1 MAVLLDTATLPRQDR
16 AEAFYA
22 AMMSAS
28 VPSRVEHE
36 DRRGDVHARMDFWQL
51 GAPDLFRNEGSGIR
65 LVRTPKHVRIG
76 APERLALA
84 VQVIGTGRFGQGEAT
99 QRVHTGDLM
108 LVDLTAPYEFAW
120 TGHGASQAFQI
131 DYEDL
136 GLSVE
141 TVRAAAQRLPSSPL
155 YELVLRHLSALP
167 ALGDSLQGTR
177 SGVLL
182 GDATTQ
188 LVRAL
193 LTSAA
198 DNEGPQHPSMADVLF
213 TRITW
218 YARQH
223 LHDPDLTPA
232 RVAAEHNI
240 SLRYLYLLFAKH
252 QLSFEQWLISERLEG
267 ARRQL
272 ASPASR
278 HQSIAAIA
286 AHWGFLDPGHFTR
299 RFRAAHNMTPRDWR
313 GLNHQRGLFSRRT

>member
-1 MAVLLDTATLPRQDR
+1 MAVLLDTAALPHQDR

-28 VPSRVEHE
+28 VPARVEHE
-36 DRRGDVHARMDFWQL
+36 APHGEVHARMDFWQL
-51 GAPDLFRNEGSGIR
+51 GTPDLFRNEGSGIR

-84 VQVIGTGRFGQGEAT
+84 VQVIGSGRFSQANAQ
-99 QRVHTGDLM
+99 QRVSTGELM

-120 TGHGASQAFQI
+120 RSAGASQAFQI
-131 DYEDL
+131 DYDDL

-155 YELVLRHLSALP
+155 YDLVLHHLTVLP
-167 ALGDSLQGTR
+167 TVADALQGT
-177 SGVLL
+177 SAAAML
-182 GDATTQ
+182 GEATTR

-198 DNEGPQHPSMADVLF
+198 EDVRYDVPAMTDVLF

-223 LHDPDLTPA
+223 LADPELSPA
-232 RVAAEHNI
+232 RIAAEHSI
-240 SLRYLYLLFAKH
+240 SLRYLYKLFARH
-252 QLSFEQWLISERLEG
+252 HLSFEQWLIAERLAG

-272 ASPASR
+272 TSPSSAQR
-278 HQSIAAIA
+278 PIASIAAQ
-286 AHWGFLDPGHFTR
+286 WGFLDAGHFAR
-299 RFRAAHNMTPRDWR
+299 RFRMAYGTTPQEWRRQHNPPPD
-313 GLNHQRGLFSRRT
+313 H